1 MGLLPQTESALNPS
15 SLEPCGKYL
24 HSLIARILKPDF
36 TFLPLKQ
43 TVGRLTPDN
52 ARIVPDMD

>member
-1 MGLLPQTESALNPS
+1 MESALNWLS
-15 SLEPCGKYL
+15 SERCGKYFHNL
-24 HSLIARILKPDF
+24 TARILKPAF